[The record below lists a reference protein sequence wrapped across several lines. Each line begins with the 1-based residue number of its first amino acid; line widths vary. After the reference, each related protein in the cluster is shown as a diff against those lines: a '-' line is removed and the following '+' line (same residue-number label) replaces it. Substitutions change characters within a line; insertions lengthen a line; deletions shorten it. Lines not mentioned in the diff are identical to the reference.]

1 MDKKRTW
8 IGKLHLELILAAT
21 LSLAISA
28 IFFVILQFAT
38 TSVLDHYFETSEYM
52 DKKNNQTASEL
63 QNFITENKLSVT
75 DTDKILKWVK
85 EQKVVFV
92 GISVDNR
99 IVFNSSQYNT
109 PEYERY
115 GFDGDMP
122 WFKKYTITFSDTEA
136 TAYLMG
142 FFDYRTYVNLYY
154 AEVVM
159 SVLLFIVILTLLIR
173 NKLNYIT
180 LLEKEIKILEGGNLK
195 YAITVQGNDELTS
208 LASSLNDMR
217 VSFINQIETE
227 EKARLAN
234 KELITALS
242 HDLRTPLTTQT
253 GYLEILKEKHWSTQE
268 EHDRYVEKCLA
279 TCEQMKQMTDRLF
292 EYFLAFK
299 SDMDEPEMELK
310 EFNSLE
316 LFMQLISEKTFLL
329 EEQGFTFTI
338 SVSETD
344 FKIKV
349 YISSLLRIFD
359 NIFSNLMKY
368 ADKTE
373 NIRISIEADEH
384 YYMIQFD
391 NHIYEQNEKNAS
403 TKIGL
408 GNIRKLME
416 QQQGKLI
423 IHEGDKHF
431 SLKLKFPIVY

>member
-21 LSLAISA
+21 VALVLAA
-28 IFFVILQFAT
+28 AFFGVIQYAT
-38 TSVLDHYFETSEYM
+38 TSILDHYFETSDYL
-52 DKKNNQTASEL
+52 DKRTNQAASEL
-63 QNFITENKLSVT
+63 QDYITENKLSVT
-75 DTDKILKWVK
+75 ATEEILKWVK

-99 IVFNSSQYNT
+99 IVFNSSQYNM
-109 PEYERY
+109 PEHEKY

-142 FFDYRTYVNLYY
+142 FFDYRTYVNLFYT
-154 AEVVM
+154 EVVM

-173 NKLNYIT
+173 KKLNYIT

-195 YAITVQGNDELTS
+195 YAITLQGNDELTS

-217 VSFINQIETE
+217 VTFINQIETE

-279 TCEQMKQMTDRLF
+279 TCEQMKQMSDRLF

-310 EFNSLE
+310 EFKGLE
-316 LFMQLISEKTFLL
+316 LFMQLISEKTLL
-329 EEQGFTFTI
+329 MEEQGFAFTI

-349 YISSLLRIFD
+349 CISSLLRIFD

-368 ADKTE
+368 ADRSE

-391 NHIYEQNEKNAS
+391 NQIYEQREKIAS

-408 GNIRKLME
+408 ENIRKLME
-416 QQQGKLI
+416 QQSGELI
-423 IHEGDKHF
+423 VHESDTRF
-431 SLKLKFPIVY
+431 SLQLKFPIVN

>member
-1 MDKKRTW
+1 MANKRTW

-21 LSLAISA
+21 IALVLAA
-28 IFFVILQFAT
+28 VFFVVIQYGS
-38 TSVLDHYFETSEYM
+38 TSYLDHHFAKSDYL
-52 DKKNNQTASEL
+52 DKKTDQAASEL
-63 QNFITENKLSVT
+63 QDYITENKLSVA

-92 GISVDNR
+92 GISVDNK
-99 IVFNSSQYNT
+99 IVFNSTQYNT
-109 PEYERY
+109 PEYDKY

-122 WFKKYTITFSDTEA
+122 WFKKYAMTFSDKEA

-142 FFDYRTYVNLYY
+142 FFDYRTYVNIYY
-154 AEVVM
+154 AEM
-159 SVLLFIVILTLLIR
+159 ILSVLLFIVILTLLIR

-180 LLEKEIKILEGGNLK
+180 TLEKEIKILEGGNLK
-195 YAITVQGNDELTS
+195 YPITVKGKDELTS

-279 TCEQMKQMTDRLF
+279 TCEQMKHMSDRLF

-299 SDMDEPEMELK
+299 SDMDEPEIEL
-310 EFNSLE
+310 EQYDGLE
-316 LFMQLISEKTFLL
+316 LFMQLISEKTLL
-329 EEQGFTFTI
+329 MEEDGFTFTI
-338 SVSETD
+338 SVAETD
-344 FKIKV
+344 FKV
-349 YISSLLRIFD
+349 NVSISSLFRIFD

-368 ADKTE
+368 ADQTE
-373 NIRISIEADEH
+373 DIRISIEADEH
-384 YYMIQFD
+384 CCSIQFD
-391 NHIYEQNEKNAS
+391 NQIYEQSEKIAS

-408 GNIRKLME
+408 QNVRKLME
-416 QQQGKLI
+416 QQSGEMI
-423 IHEGDKHF
+423 TDESDTRF
-431 SLKLKFPIVY
+431 SLKLILPIVN

>member
-1 MDKKRTW
+1 MAAT
-8 IGKLHLELILAAT
+8 IALVLAA
-21 LSLAISA
+21 A
-28 IFFVILQFAT
+28 FFVVIQYGS
-38 TSVLDHYFETSEYM
+38 TSILDHHFETSDFL
-52 DKKNNQTASEL
+52 DKKNDKAASEL
-63 QNFITENKLSVT
+63 QDYITENKLSVT

-92 GISVDNR
+92 GISVDDR

-109 PEYERY
+109 PEYEKY
-115 GFDGDMP
+115 GFDGDVP

-136 TAYLMG
+136 SAYLMG
-142 FFDYRTYVNLYY
+142 FFDYRTYVNLFY

-299 SDMDEPEMELK
+299 GDMDEPEMELE
-310 EFNSLE
+310 EFDGLE
-316 LFMQLISEKTFLL
+316 LFMQLISEKTLL
-329 EEQGFTFTI
+329 MEEDGFTFTI

-344 FKIKV
+344 FKVNIC
-349 YISSLLRIFD
+349 ISSLFRIFD

-384 YYMIQFD
+384 YCMIQFD
-391 NHIYEQNEKNAS
+391 NHIYEQSEKITS

-423 IHEGDKHF
+423 IHESDKHF

>member
-1 MDKKRTW
+1 M
-8 IGKLHLELILAAT
+8 AAT
-21 LSLAISA
+21 IALALSA
-28 IFFVILQFAT
+28 IFFVIVQYAT
-38 TSVLDHYFETSEYM
+38 SGILDHHFETS
-52 DKKNNQTASEL
+52 DFLNKKTNQAASEL
-63 QNFITENKLSVT
+63 QDYITENKLSVT
-75 DTDKILKWVK
+75 DTDKIVKWVK

-92 GISVDNR
+92 GISVDNK
-99 IVFNSSQYNT
+99 IVFNSTQFNA
-109 PEYERY
+109 PEYEKY
-115 GFDGDMP
+115 AFNEDMP
-122 WFKKYTITFSDTEA
+122 WFNEYKITFSDTEA

-142 FFDYRTYVNLYY
+142 FFDYRTYVNFYY
-154 AEVVM
+154 AEVVI

-180 LLEKEIKILEGGNLK
+180 TLEKEIKILEGGDLK

-217 VSFINQIETE
+217 VSFINQIDTE

-253 GYLEILKEKHWSTQE
+253 GYLEILKEGHWSTQE

-279 TCEQMKQMTDRLF
+279 TCEQMKQMSDRLF

-299 SDMDEPEMELK
+299 SDMGEPEMELE
-310 EFNSLE
+310 EFDGIE
-316 LFMQLISEKTFLL
+316 LFMQLISEKTLL
-329 EEQGFTFTI
+329 MEEEGFTFTI

-344 FKIKV
+344 FKV
-349 YISSLLRIFD
+349 NVCISPLFRIID

-373 NIRISIEADEH
+373 DIRISIETEEH
-384 YYMIQFD
+384 YCMIQFD
-391 NHIYEQNEKNAS
+391 NQIYEQSEKIAS

-408 GNIRKLME
+408 ENVRKLME
-416 QQQGKLI
+416 QQLGELT
-423 IHEGDKHF
+423 IHESDKRF
-431 SLKLKFPIVY
+431 SLKLKFPIVFLSKV